1 MGMEG
6 QYKEY
11 TVKIRESANAVGE
24 AFLID
29 VPVTESISD
38 VEDSVASA
46 GILYTACKE
55 GSNKYGLTVD
65 EIELMNMILGTGAR
79 KAVAILEYLR
89 LDRGWRWHYKK
100 EVGRVIELK

>member
-1 MGMEG
+1 MEG

-24 AFLID
+24 VFLID

-46 GILYTACKE
+46 GIVYTACKE
-55 GSNKYGLTVD
+55 GNKYGLTVD
-65 EIELMNMILGTGAR
+65 EIELMEMILGTGKR
-79 KAVAILEYLR
+79 KAEAILEYLR
-89 LDRGWRWHYKK
+89 LDRGWKWHYTKRA
-100 EVGRVIELK
+100 ERVIEVG